1 MGLFSVGRRAQLAPA
16 RAQIGS
22 SHFLHCRC
30 LAEKCDLD
38 CVFRA
43 LMESGGGG
51 WGGYS
56 TRMTIARSEGEEKS
70 RSAFTHIGERDS
82 SDGPLS
88 VVLLSRVEVEL

>member
-51 WGGYS
+51 DS